1 MTLFGLKKYSYG
13 PYNKNNETEQWIRIT
28 EGCPHHHE
36 YCYEPKEIKVFG
48 IPEIVRNT
56 VKIMDMN
63 LLCKPEALGIIKEL
77 GEKRVS
83 GKVVYYELIC
93 GVDFRFLTQEIA
105 LALHA
110 SRFKKIRM
118 AWDFGFNHQRQIRS
132 AIRMLRKAGY
142 TSDGR
147 IQIFMV
153 CNWRIPFEICCQ
165 KLDLL
170 KIWHCQVSDCWFDNQ
185 LAPNIKPL
193 FWSAEQIK
201 TFRRI
206 CRKHNQLIN
215 FGIDPQRK
223 DTAED
228 L

>member
-105 LALHA
+105 LWLGILGLITKDRYDLLFGCCEKRGILPMDG
-110 SRFKKIRM
+110 SRFLWFVI
-118 AWDFGFNHQRQIRS
+118 GE
-132 AIRMLRKAGY
+132 Y
-142 TSDGR
+142 
-147 IQIFMV
+147 
-153 CNWRIPFEICCQ
+153 
-165 KLDLL
+165 LL
-170 KIWHCQVSDCWFDNQ
+170 KFVVRNST
-185 LAPNIKPL
+185 
-193 FWSAEQIK
+193 SS
-201 TFRRI
+201 R
-206 CRKHNQLIN
+206 
-215 FGIDPQRK
+215 FGIVRYPTVGLIINSLRI
-223 DTAED
+223 
-228 L
+228 